1 MKKRRF
7 GAIRQLPSKRWQ
19 ARWSLHDGSMV
30 AADRTFATRAEADR
44 YLAEH
49 ELRLQVGARR
59 DPRAGNVTLKEW
71 SERWLE
77 SSTHLKPKSRVGYES
92 LLRSTILPTFG
103 RRRLRDIESLEVREW
118 AASLSRRGLSP
129 SRVRQS
135 YRLLSQLCDAAVT
148 GGVLHAS
155 PCVGVKLPRLPD
167 VEPVILTPVQV
178 KALAE
183 QMRPP
188 YGLLTRTLAY
198 TGLRFG
204 EAAGLQ
210 RRRIDLARQRLIVA
224 ASLSDAAGVLTLE
237 EPKSHQRRLVTLPA
251 FLHAEM
257 ATHLA
262 LTTGPP
268 DALVFTSPDGLPMR
282 NGNFLTRVWRP
293 ACVIVGI
300 DATPHDLRATHATWL
315 YDQGWSPVEIAARLG
330 HSRATVTTKH
340 YARSVVGRDVEI
352 AARLDELALA
362 EEAVDS

>member
-19 ARWSLHDGSMV
+19 ARWSLPDGSLV
-30 AADRTFATRAEADR
+30 AAERTFATRAEADR

-49 ELRLQVGARR
+49 ELRLRGGGNR
-59 DPRAGNVTLKEW
+59 DPRAGNVTFEDW
-71 SERWLE
+71 SKRWLE

-103 RRRLRDIESLEVREW
+103 RRRLRDVEPLEVREW
-118 AASLSRRGLSP
+118 VASLTRRGLSP
-129 SRVRQS
+129 SRARQS
-135 YRLLSQLCDAAVT
+135 YRLLSQLCNAAVT
-148 GGVLHAS
+148 GGVLRTS

-167 VEPVILTPVQV
+167 VEPSILTPAQV
-178 KALAE
+178 KVLAE

-188 YGLLTRTLAY
+188 YGLLTKTLAY

-210 RRRIDLARQRLIVA
+210 HRRVDLVRGRLTVA
-224 ASLSDAAGVLTLE
+224 ASLSDAAGMMSME
-237 EPKSHQRRLVTLPA
+237 EPKSHQRRIVTLPA
-251 FLHAEM
+251 FLTAELS
-257 ATHLA
+257 AHLD

-268 DALVFTSPDGLPMR
+268 DSLVFTSPDGLPMR

-293 ACVIVGI
+293 ACAVVGI

-352 AARLDELALA
+352 AARLDELALV
-362 EEAVDS
+362 EEATDS

>member
-1 MKKRRF
+1 MRKRRF
-7 GAIRQLPSKRWQ
+7 GAIRQLPSRRWQ
-19 ARWSLHDGSMV
+19 ARWTLPDGTAV
-30 AADRTFATRAEADR
+30 AADRTFASRAEADR
-44 YLAEH
+44 HLAVV
-49 ELRLQVGARR
+49 ELRLRGGGGR
-59 DPRAGNVTLKEW
+59 DPRAGSATLTEW
-71 SERWLE
+71 SERWLD

-103 RRRLRDIESLEVREW
+103 RSRLRDLEPLAVREW
-118 AASLSRRGLSP
+118 VASLSRRGLSP

-135 YRLLSQLCDAAVT
+135 YRLLSQLCDAAVIA
-148 GGVLHAS
+148 GVLHSS

-167 VEPVILTPVQV
+167 VEPTILTPAQV
-178 KALAE
+178 TALAE

-198 TGLRFG
+198 TGVRFG

-210 RRRIDLARQRLIVA
+210 RRRVDLTRGRLTVA
-224 ASLSDAAGVLTLE
+224 ASLSDAAGVLSLE

-251 FLHAEM
+251 FLQSEL

-262 LTTGPP
+262 TMTGPP
-268 DALVFTSPDGLPMR
+268 EALVFTSPDGLPLR

-293 ACVIVGI
+293 ACAVVGI

-340 YARSVVGRDVEI
+340 YARSVVGRDLEI
-352 AARLDELALA
+352 AARLDELATA
-362 EEAVDS
+362 DRTEQS